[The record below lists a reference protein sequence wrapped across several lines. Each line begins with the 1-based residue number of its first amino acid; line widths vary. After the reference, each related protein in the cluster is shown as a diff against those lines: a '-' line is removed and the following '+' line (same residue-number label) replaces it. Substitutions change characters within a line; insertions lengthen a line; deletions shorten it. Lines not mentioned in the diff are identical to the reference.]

1 MEDEKE
7 QAPDAERA
15 AKERQSQAGRRN
27 ITEFNASRNGR
38 PALAHG
44 IHTVVNSGGAE
55 LPDLPGAREAAER
68 VDARLAEY
76 ISDLGGPEQ
85 VTAGQRTI
93 LAALR
98 VTLLVLELS
107 ARYLIENGLLDSKGR
122 PHGLVAV
129 VNSYGN
135 SARLHSLALGLARK
149 SRDVTP
155 PTLDAVLEEY
165 RVKRQGESKE
175 SHEEHQTS

>member
-68 VDARLAEY
+68 VDARY
-76 ISDLGGPEQ
+76 PWPS
-85 VTAGQRTI
+85 T
-93 LAALR
+93 
-98 VTLLVLELS
+98 S
-107 ARYLIENGLLDSKGR
+107 ATWAVQNKSPQAKGR
-122 PHGLVAV
+122 FWRRCG
-129 VNSYGN
+129 
-135 SARLHSLALGLARK
+135 
-149 SRDVTP
+149 
-155 PTLDAVLEEY
+155 
-165 RVKRQGESKE
+165 
-175 SHEEHQTS
+175 